1 MAEPTNHDLIIALR
15 KEVEEMRAERAWAKA
30 EKEKRRMR
38 QQVFDVEDE
47 IADKRD
53 AMIDALEQR
62 LHRSSKAE
70 NLFVVRWQLV

>member
-1 MAEPTNHDLIIALR
+1 
-15 KEVEEMRAERAWAKA
+15 
-30 EKEKRRMR
+30 MR

-53 AMIDALEQR
+53 AMIDSLEQR

-70 NLFVVRWQLV
+70 NLFVVKIIKMLQTIIFLFCWSIDYMIHLQKI

>member
-1 MAEPTNHDLIIALR
+1 MQ
-15 KEVEEMRAERAWAKA
+15 EEIQKT

-53 AMIDALEQR
+53 AMIDSLEQR

-70 NLFVVRWQLV
+70 NLFVVRWQLI